1 MSTSG
6 PTSHTILRRA
16 TPADHA
22 ALRMVCLKTGD
33 SGQDATAIEDDPDL
47 LGQVYAVPYQVGAP
61 DFAHVLEDAEGV
73 CGYLFGA
80 PDTAAFHRF
89 LTGTWFP
96 PLRQGL
102 RDPGTEPAAWRGSD
116 RVRAIIH
123 RPPGLP
129 PIDLDRYPAHG
140 HIDLL
145 PRARGQGVGRRAMV
159 HLMAE
164 LRKAGAPGM
173 HLEVSEANRNAIGF
187 YRRLGFGEAAR
198 SPGIVWM
205 ARDLR

>member
-1 MSTSG
+1 MTA
-6 PTSHTILRRA
+6 PDQTIHPILRRA

-22 ALRMVCLKTGD
+22 ALRLVCLKTGD
-33 SGQDATAIEDDPDL
+33 SGQDATHIQDDPDL

-61 DFAHVLEDAEGV
+61 DFAFVLEDAEGV

-80 PDTAAFHRF
+80 PDTRAFHGF

-102 RDPGTEPAAWRGSD
+102 RDPGPDPSAWRGSD
-116 RVRAIIH
+116 WVRAIIH

-129 PIDLDRYPAHG
+129 PIDLSRYPAHG

-145 PRARGQGVGRRAMV
+145 PRARGHGVGRRAMA

-164 LRKAGAPGM
+164 LAKAGAPGM
-173 HLEVSEANRNAIGF
+173 HLEVSAENPDALAF
-187 YRRLGFGEAAR
+187 YRRLGFEEAGR
-198 SPGIVWM
+198 TPGVVWL
-205 ARDLR
+205 ARDLP